1 MRVALSVGIIAT
13 VIALVVFTAN
23 WHLFDYLGQPL
34 PGYQL
39 LLWPGNLSLVYLW
52 HPIFTEELAFWPKL
66 ALLLFGQFVIVA
78 AMTMTIGTILI
89 KLRRRYQR

>member
-1 MRVALSVGIIAT
+1 MIKLSLLTGITAT
-13 VIALVVFTAN
+13 IIALVAFTAN

-89 KLRRRYQR
+89 QLCKRY